1 MEYEDQEEEQ
11 EGEVGLG
18 PSYDDSLGNSN
29 SGRDPNK
36 MPSPVEGAPPP
47 LRKPRYKECLKNHA
61 VGMGGHAVDGCGEFL
76 PAGEEGTLESL
87 RCAACNCHRNFH
99 RRENEGGGGGF
110 VFHQRPHQQQLL
122 LAHHPHGH
130 FGYRSPSGYLHVAPP
145 QQQQRA
151 APLALPSSSG
161 GGGGGAGSGS
171 RDEMEGYYSNPSS
184 SGGKKRFRTKFTQE
198 QKDKM
203 LNLAERL
210 EWKIQKQDEELLQQF
225 CSEVG
230 VKRHV
235 LKVWMHNNKH
245 TLENLKLSAEPS
257 VCYSVCVCVCVLLV
271 HYRNLCSSGES
282 ILWTELSN
290 FPTSLLH
297 HTPPAPSFNVDRQK
311 SSPSSLSLSLSFRF
325 RDDVH
330 GSQHC
335 MGSALLLS
343 PALSTVPGSKPSNA
357 KVHLHLTSAF
367 KKRV

>member
-29 SGRDPNK
+29 SARDPTK

-61 VGMGGHAVDGCGEFL
+61 VGIGGHAVDGCGEFM

-161 GGGGGAGSGS
+161 GGGGGGGSGS
-171 RDEMEGYYSNPSS
+171 RDEMEDYYSNPSS

-210 EWKIQKQDEELLQQF
+210 DWKIQKQDEELVQQF

-245 TLENLKLSAEPS
+245 TL
-257 VCYSVCVCVCVLLV
+257 
-271 HYRNLCSSGES
+271 G
-282 ILWTELSN
+282 
-290 FPTSLLH
+290 
-297 HTPPAPSFNVDRQK
+297 
-311 SSPSSLSLSLSFRF
+311 
-325 RDDVH
+325 
-330 GSQHC
+330 
-335 MGSALLLS
+335 
-343 PALSTVPGSKPSNA
+343 
-357 KVHLHLTSAF
+357 
-367 KKRV
+367 KKT